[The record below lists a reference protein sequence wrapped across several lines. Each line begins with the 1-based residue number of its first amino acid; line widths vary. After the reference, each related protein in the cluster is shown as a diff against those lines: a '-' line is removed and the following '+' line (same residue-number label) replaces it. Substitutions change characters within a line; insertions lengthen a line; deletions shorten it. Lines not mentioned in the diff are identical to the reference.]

1 MNWYKLLPPPLRPK
15 NAAPGKPLIDT
26 EYIDQR
32 VESSPVPVILML
44 TLIWMVSA
52 VLLTLSDSRQRD
64 LTVWVDG
71 QKAPFS
77 VWARC
82 DFRYEDT
89 GATEAKR
96 NTARSKTLP
105 VYRIDTERQK
115 QISDALSDFQIAL
128 QNRELAEK
136 ENRVYKPGDSFGAK
150 LAGSLIEV
158 KPLLNAARDHNAELR
173 EILDLKHGLAG
184 TKLSLPPAGQ
194 KVRIVTADG
203 RNYTIRPLRPAEIAV
218 KAADAL
224 RLTGGS
230 RQELIRSLETL
241 LDRGTLFYDQEG
253 TERAR
258 NAAAAAV
265 RPIRKDKSRGDLLV
279 ERNRDIT
286 RETVDMLKA
295 ERKALPHG
303 FGVATFYYKMGLSL
317 LVTLAAVFFLYRT
330 YPKLF
335 TSPRRIALGGGVII
349 ISLLANYGALQL
361 FFHFFRSGVM
371 PDYDLML
378 FMVPVPLGAALMSI
392 LLGNRT
398 ALFSGFIVAA
408 ITALMILPDR
418 SFELALRWFAVSALT
433 TLLIRDVR
441 NYRSF
446 FVRVFFG
453 SLLLVTVVNSDV
465 LYRFFPDVRLW
476 KIAGIAVAANAMA
489 CAMADLLLVFMF
501 ELVFNT
507 DTSMSL
513 MVLCDNNHPLL
524 EKLKREAHG
533 TYYHSVNVATL
544 AEDAANA
551 IKANSLRAKAG
562 ALYHDIG
569 KLEMPQYFI
578 ENNMDSAREHDQLP
592 PQRSSGII
600 RGHVKE
606 GLALARKYRLCRF
619 VRDAI
624 ATHHGDD
631 LVSFFY
637 NRALEQQKDGTAIN
651 PAPVLESQFRY
662 DGEPSVEK
670 ELTIISLADA
680 CEAACR
686 SLNKPAPAQIEALV
700 DQIFIG
706 RMKGGQLRNSQLT
719 LEELNRVRD
728 CFIADLISFNHG
740 RIAYQQEKKDAPT
753 AQPVAQPPTPGAKKG

>member
-26 EYIDQR
+26 EYLGET
-32 VESSPVPVILML
+32 VENSPVPVILTL

-89 GATEAKR
+89 GATEAQR
-96 NTARSKTLP
+96 QAAREGTLP
-105 VYRIDTERQK
+105 VYRIDRDRQK
-115 QISDALSDFQIAL
+115 RVFDALADFQSAL
-128 QNRELAEK
+128 QNREQAEA
-136 ENRVYKPGDSFGAK
+136 ENRVYKPGASLGAK
-150 LAGSLIEV
+150 LVSTLIEV
-158 KPLLNAARDHNAELR
+158 KPLLAAVKSHDAELR
-173 EILDLKHGLAG
+173 DALDLKHGIAGAKLA
-184 TKLSLPPAGQ
+184 LPPGRQ
-194 KVRIVTADG
+194 EVRIDAADG
-203 RNYTIRPLRPAEIAV
+203 KKYTRRPLRPNEIAV
-218 KAADAL
+218 RAADAL
-224 RLTGGS
+224 QLSGGA

-241 LDRGTLFYDQEG
+241 LDGGTLAYDPAA
-253 TERAR
+253 TEKAR
-258 NAAAAAV
+258 SDAAAAV
-265 RPIRKDKSRGDLLV
+265 TPVRKDKLRGDLLV
-279 ERNRDIT
+279 ERNGDIT
-286 RETVDMLKA
+286 RETVDMLNA

-303 FGVATFYYKMGLSL
+303 FGVAEFYYKLGLSL
-317 LVTLAAVFFLYRT
+317 LIVLAAALCLYRT

-335 TSPRRIALGGGVII
+335 ASSRQIALCGVVII
-349 ISLLANYGALQL
+349 LSLVANYGALQL
-361 FFHFFRSGVM
+361 FFYFFRSGVM
-371 PDYDLML
+371 PNYDLML
-378 FMVPVPLGAALMSI
+378 FMVPIPLGAALMSI
-392 LLGNRT
+392 MLGNRT
-398 ALFSGFIVAA
+398 ALFSGLLVAVV
-408 ITALMILPDR
+408 TALMILPDR
-418 SFELALRWFAVSALT
+418 SFELALRWFAISALT
-433 TLLIRDVR
+433 TLFIRDVR

-453 SLLLVTVVNSDV
+453 SLLLMVVVNSDF
-465 LYRFFPDVRLW
+465 LYRFRDVRLW

-489 CAMADLLLVFMF
+489 CAMADLLLVFIF
-501 ELVFNT
+501 ELVFNI

-578 ENNMDSAREHDQLP
+578 ENNKDSAKEHDMLP

-637 NRALEQQKDGTAIN
+637 NRALEQQQDGTVPN

-662 DGEPSVEK
+662 DGVPSVEK

-686 SLNKPAPAQIEALV
+686 SLDKPAPAQIEALV
-700 DQIFIG
+700 DKIFIG
-706 RMKGGQLRNSQLT
+706 RLKGGQLRNSQLT
-719 LEELNRVRD
+719 LEELDRVRD

-740 RIAYQQEKKDAPT
+740 RIAYQPEKKDDPA
-753 AQPVAQPPTPGAKKG
+753 AQPVAQSPAPGAPQK